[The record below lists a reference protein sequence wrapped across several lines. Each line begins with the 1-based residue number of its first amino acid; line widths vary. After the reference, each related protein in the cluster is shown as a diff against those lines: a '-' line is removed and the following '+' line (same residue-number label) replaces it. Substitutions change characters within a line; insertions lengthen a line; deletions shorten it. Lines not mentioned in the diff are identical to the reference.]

1 MEILKTAAF
10 FLSIIIVIYG
20 IIKKNRLL
28 FNYGYLI
35 VGLLIIIDQ
44 IIIYISSFDPLNLAL
59 ISLWL
64 VQVVLVIPN
73 KLPPLT
79 KDGSVIA
86 KSAIPKIMLSL
97 SIINF
102 FGAYYA
108 STVDYIPEIAIYGH
122 IILGLFPVAPAYF
135 ILTGKIDIVDSKL

>member
-1 MEILKTAAF
+1 METVKTLIF
-10 FLSIIIVIYG
+10 FLCIIIITYG
-20 IIKKNRLL
+20 IIKKNRLF

-44 IIIYISSFDPLNLAL
+44 IIIYISSYDPLNLAL

-64 VQVVLVIPN
+64 IQVILVIPN

-86 KSAIPKIMLSL
+86 KSAIPKIMVSL
-97 SIINF
+97 SKINF
-102 FGAYYA
+102 FAAYYA
-108 STVDYIPEIAIYGH
+108 ATVDYIPDIAVYGH

-135 ILTGKIDIVDSKL
+135 VLAGKIDLVD

>member
-1 MEILKTAAF
+1 METIKTLVF
-10 FLSIIIVIYG
+10 SLCIIIIIYG

-44 IIIYISSFDPLNLAL
+44 IIIYMSSFDPLNLAL

-64 VQVVLVIPN
+64 VQVILVILN
-73 KLPPLT
+73 KLPPLAR
-79 KDGSVIA
+79 DGSVIA
-86 KSAIPKIMLSL
+86 KSAIPKIMVSL

-108 STVDYIPEIAIYGH
+108 STVDYIAEIAIYGH
-122 IILGLFPVAPAYF
+122 VILGLFPVAPAYF
-135 ILTGKIDIVDSKL
+135 ILTGKIDIVD

>member
-1 MEILKTAAF
+1 METIKTLIF
-10 FLSIIIVIYG
+10 SLCIMIIIYG
-20 IIKKNRLL
+20 IIKKNRLF

-44 IIIYISSFDPLNLAL
+44 MIIYISSYDPLNLAL

-64 VQVVLVIPN
+64 IQVILVIPN

-86 KSAIPKIMLSL
+86 KSAIPKIMVSL

-108 STVDYIPEIAIYGH
+108 STVDYIPDIAIYGH

-135 ILTGKIDIVDSKL
+135 ILAGKIDIVD

>member
-1 MEILKTAAF
+1 METVKTLIF
-10 FLSIIIVIYG
+10 FLCIIIITYG
-20 IIKKNRLL
+20 IIKKNRLF

-44 IIIYISSFDPLNLAL
+44 IFIYLSSYDPLNLAL

-64 VQVVLVIPN
+64 IQVILVIPN

-86 KSAIPKIMLSL
+86 KSAIPKIMVSL

-108 STVDYIPEIAIYGH
+108 STVDYIPDIAVYGH

-135 ILTGKIDIVDSKL
+135 ILAGKIDIVD

>member
-1 MEILKTAAF
+1 METVKTLIF
-10 FLSIIIVIYG
+10 SLCIIIIIYG
-20 IIKKNRLL
+20 IIKKNRLF

-44 IIIYISSFDPLNLAL
+44 IIIYTSSYDPLNLAL

-64 VQVVLVIPN
+64 IQVILVIPN

-86 KSAIPKIMLSL
+86 KSAIPKIMVSL

-108 STVDYIPEIAIYGH
+108 STVDYIPDIAIYGH

-135 ILTGKIDIVDSKL
+135 ILAGKIDIVD

>member
-1 MEILKTAAF
+1 METVKTLIF
-10 FLSIIIVIYG
+10 FLCIIIITYG
-20 IIKKNRLL
+20 IIKKNRLF

-35 VGLLIIIDQ
+35 LGLLIIIDN
-44 IIIYISSFDPLNLAL
+44 IIIYISSYDPLNLAL

-64 VQVVLVIPN
+64 IQVILVIPN

-86 KSAIPKIMLSL
+86 KSAIPKIMVSL
-97 SIINF
+97 STINF

-108 STVDYIPEIAIYGH
+108 STVDYIPDIAVYGH

-135 ILTGKIDIVDSKL
+135 ILAGKIDIVD

>member
-1 MEILKTAAF
+1 METVKTLIF
-10 FLSIIIVIYG
+10 SLCIIIIIYG
-20 IIKKNRLL
+20 IIKKNRLF

-44 IIIYISSFDPLNLAL
+44 IIIYISSYNPLNLAL

-64 VQVVLVIPN
+64 IQVILVIPN

-86 KSAIPKIMLSL
+86 KSAIPKIMLCL

-108 STVDYIPEIAIYGH
+108 STVDYIPDIAVYGH

-135 ILTGKIDIVDSKL
+135 ILAGKIDIVN

>member
-1 MEILKTAAF
+1 METVKTLIF
-10 FLSIIIVIYG
+10 SLCIITIIYG
-20 IIKKNRLL
+20 IIKKNRLF

-44 IIIYISSFDPLNLAL
+44 IFIYISSYDPLNLAL

-64 VQVVLVIPN
+64 IQVILVIPN

-86 KSAIPKIMLSL
+86 KSAIPKIMVSL

-108 STVDYIPEIAIYGH
+108 STVNYIPDIAVYGH

-135 ILTGKIDIVDSKL
+135 ILAGKIDIVD

>member
-1 MEILKTAAF
+1 METVKTLIF
-10 FLSIIIVIYG
+10 SLCIIIIIYG
-20 IIKKNRLL
+20 IIKKNRLF

-44 IIIYISSFDPLNLAL
+44 IIIYISSYDPLNLAL

-64 VQVVLVIPN
+64 IQVILVIPN

-86 KSAIPKIMLSL
+86 KSAIPKIMVSL
-97 SIINF
+97 TIINF

-108 STVDYIPEIAIYGH
+108 LTVDYIPDIAVYGH
-122 IILGLFPVAPAYF
+122 IILGLFPIAPAYF
-135 ILTGKIDIVDSKL
+135 ILAGKIDIVD

>member
-1 MEILKTAAF
+1 METVKTLIF
-10 FLSIIIVIYG
+10 SLCIIIIIFG
-20 IIKKNRLL
+20 IIKKNRLF

-44 IIIYISSFDPLNLAL
+44 IIIYISSYDPLNLAL

-64 VQVVLVIPN
+64 IQVILVIPN

-79 KDGSVIA
+79 KDGNVIA
-86 KSAIPKIMLSL
+86 KSAIPKIMVSL

-108 STVDYIPEIAIYGH
+108 STVDYIPDIAVYGH

-135 ILTGKIDIVDSKL
+135 ILAGKIDIVD

>member
-1 MEILKTAAF
+1 METVKTLIF
-10 FLSIIIVIYG
+10 FSCIIIIIFG
-20 IIKKNRLL
+20 IIKKNRLF

-44 IIIYISSFDPLNLAL
+44 IIIYISSYDPLNLAL

-64 VQVVLVIPN
+64 IQVILVIPN

-86 KSAIPKIMLSL
+86 KSAIPKIMVSL

-108 STVDYIPEIAIYGH
+108 STVDYIPDIAVYGH
-122 IILGLFPVAPAYF
+122 IILGLFPIAPAYF
-135 ILTGKIDIVDSKL
+135 ILAGKIDIVD

>member
-1 MEILKTAAF
+1 METIKTLVF
-10 FLSIIIVIYG
+10 SLCIIIIIYG
-20 IIKKNRLL
+20 IIKKNRLF

-44 IIIYISSFDPLNLAL
+44 IIIYMSSYDPLNLAL

-64 VQVVLVIPN
+64 IQVILVIPN

-86 KSAIPKIMLSL
+86 KSAIPKIMVSL
-97 SIINF
+97 STINF

-108 STVDYIPEIAIYGH
+108 STVDYIPDIAVYGH

-135 ILTGKIDIVDSKL
+135 ILAGKIDIVD

>member
-1 MEILKTAAF
+1 METIKTLIF
-10 FLSIIIVIYG
+10 SLCIMIIIYG
-20 IIKKNRLL
+20 IIKKNRLF

-35 VGLLIIIDQ
+35 VGLLIIVDQ
-44 IIIYISSFDPLNLAL
+44 MIIYISSYDPLNLAL

-64 VQVVLVIPN
+64 IQVILVIPN

-86 KSAIPKIMLSL
+86 KSAIPKIMVSL

-108 STVDYIPEIAIYGH
+108 STVDYIPDIAVYGH

-135 ILTGKIDIVDSKL
+135 ILAGKIDIVD

>member
-1 MEILKTAAF
+1 METVKTLIF
-10 FLSIIIVIYG
+10 SLSIIIIIFG
-20 IIKKNRLL
+20 IIKKNRLF

-44 IIIYISSFDPLNLAL
+44 IIIYISSYDPLNLAL

-64 VQVVLVIPN
+64 IQVILVIPN

-86 KSAIPKIMLSL
+86 KSAIPKIMVSL

-108 STVDYIPEIAIYGH
+108 STVNYIPDIAVYGH
-122 IILGLFPVAPAYF
+122 IILGLFPIAPAYF
-135 ILTGKIDIVDSKL
+135 ILAGKIDIVD

>member
-1 MEILKTAAF
+1 METVKTLIF
-10 FLSIIIVIYG
+10 SLCIIIIIFG
-20 IIKKNRLL
+20 IIKKNRLF

-44 IIIYISSFDPLNLAL
+44 IFIYISSYDPLNLAL

-64 VQVVLVIPN
+64 IQVILVIPN

-86 KSAIPKIMLSL
+86 KSAIPKIMVSL

-108 STVDYIPEIAIYGH
+108 STVDYIPEIEIYGH

-135 ILTGKIDIVDSKL
+135 ILTGKIDIVD

>member
-1 MEILKTAAF
+1 METVKTLIF
-10 FLSIIIVIYG
+10 FLCITIIIFG
-20 IIKKNRLL
+20 IIKKNRLF

-44 IIIYISSFDPLNLAL
+44 IIIYISSYDPLNLAL

-64 VQVVLVIPN
+64 IQVILVIPN

-86 KSAIPKIMLSL
+86 KSAIPKIMVSL

-108 STVDYIPEIAIYGH
+108 STVDFIPDIAVYGH

-135 ILTGKIDIVDSKL
+135 ILAGKIDIVD

>member
-1 MEILKTAAF
+1 METIKTLIF
-10 FLSIIIVIYG
+10 SLCIMIIIYG
-20 IIKKNRLL
+20 IIKKNRLF

-44 IIIYISSFDPLNLAL
+44 MIIYISSYDPLNLAL

-64 VQVVLVIPN
+64 IQVILVIPN

-86 KSAIPKIMLSL
+86 KSAIPKIMVSL

-108 STVDYIPEIAIYGH
+108 STVDYITDIAVYGH

-135 ILTGKIDIVDSKL
+135 ILAGKIDIAD

>member
-1 MEILKTAAF
+1 METVKTLIF
-10 FLSIIIVIYG
+10 FSCIIIIIFG
-20 IIKKNRLL
+20 IIKKNRLF

-44 IIIYISSFDPLNLAL
+44 IIIYISSYDPLNLAL

-64 VQVVLVIPN
+64 IQVILVIPN

-86 KSAIPKIMLSL
+86 KSAIPKIMVSL

-108 STVDYIPEIAIYGH
+108 STVDYIPDIAVYGH

-135 ILTGKIDIVDSKL
+135 ILAGKIDIAD

>member
-44 IIIYISSFDPLNLAL
+44 IIIYMSSFDPLNLAL
-59 ISLWL
+59 ICLWL

-79 KDGSVIA
+79 RDGSVIA
-86 KSAIPKIMLSL
+86 KSAIPKIMVSL

-135 ILTGKIDIVDSKL
+135 ILTGKIDIVD

>member
-1 MEILKTAAF
+1 METVKTLIF
-10 FLSIIIVIYG
+10 FLCIIIIIFG
-20 IIKKNRLL
+20 IIKKNRLF

-44 IIIYISSFDPLNLAL
+44 IIIYISSYDPLNLAL

-64 VQVVLVIPN
+64 IQVILVIPN

-86 KSAIPKIMLSL
+86 KSAIPKIMVSL

-108 STVDYIPEIAIYGH
+108 STVDFIPDIAVYGH

-135 ILTGKIDIVDSKL
+135 ILAGKIDIVD

>member
-1 MEILKTAAF
+1 MEILKTSAF

-35 VGLLIIIDQ
+35 VGLLIINDQ
-44 IIIYISSFDPLNLAL
+44 IFIYISSYDPLNLAL

-64 VQVVLVIPN
+64 IQVILVIPN

-79 KDGSVIA
+79 KYGSVIA
-86 KSAIPKIMLSL
+86 KSEIPKIMVSL

-135 ILTGKIDIVDSKL
+135 ILTGKIDIVD

>member
-35 VGLLIIIDQ
+35 VGLIIIIDQ
-44 IIIYISSFDPLNLAL
+44 IIIYMSSFDPLNLAL
-59 ISLWL
+59 ICLWL

-79 KDGSVIA
+79 RDGSVIA
-86 KSAIPKIMLSL
+86 KSAIPKIMVSL

-135 ILTGKIDIVDSKL
+135 ILTGKIDIVD

>member
-1 MEILKTAAF
+1 MEILKTSAF
-10 FLSIIIVIYG
+10 FLSIIIVIYA

-44 IIIYISSFDPLNLAL
+44 IIIYMSSFDPLNLAL

-79 KDGSVIA
+79 RDGSVIA
-86 KSAIPKIMLSL
+86 KSAIPKIMVSL

-135 ILTGKIDIVDSKL
+135 ILTGKIDIVD

>member
-1 MEILKTAAF
+1 MEILKTSAF

-20 IIKKNRLL
+20 IIKKNRLF

-44 IIIYISSFDPLNLAL
+44 IIIYMSSFDPLNLAL

-79 KDGSVIA
+79 RDGSVIA
-86 KSAIPKIMLSL
+86 KSAIPKIMVSL

-135 ILTGKIDIVDSKL
+135 ILTGKIDIVD

>member
-1 MEILKTAAF
+1 METIKTLIF
-10 FLSIIIVIYG
+10 SLCIMIIIYG
-20 IIKKNRLL
+20 IIKKNRLF

-44 IIIYISSFDPLNLAL
+44 MIIYTSSYDPLNLAL

-64 VQVVLVIPN
+64 IQVILVIPN

-86 KSAIPKIMLSL
+86 KSAIPKIMVSL

-108 STVDYIPEIAIYGH
+108 STVDYIPDIAIYGH

-135 ILTGKIDIVDSKL
+135 ILAGKIDIVD

>member
-1 MEILKTAAF
+1 MEILKTSAF
-10 FLSIIIVIYG
+10 FLSIIIIIYG

-44 IIIYISSFDPLNLAL
+44 IIIYMSSFDPLNLAL
-59 ISLWL
+59 ICLWL

-79 KDGSVIA
+79 RDGSVIA
-86 KSAIPKIMLSL
+86 KSAIPKIMVSL

-135 ILTGKIDIVDSKL
+135 ILTGKIDIVD

>member
-1 MEILKTAAF
+1 METVKTLIF
-10 FLSIIIVIYG
+10 FLCIIIIIFG
-20 IIKKNRLL
+20 IIKKNRLF

-44 IIIYISSFDPLNLAL
+44 IIIYISSYDPLNLAL

-64 VQVVLVIPN
+64 IQVILVIPN

-86 KSAIPKIMLSL
+86 KSAIPKIMVSL

-108 STVDYIPEIAIYGH
+108 STVDYIPDIAVYGH
-122 IILGLFPVAPAYF
+122 IILGLFPIAPAYF
-135 ILTGKIDIVDSKL
+135 ILAGKIDIVD

>member
-1 MEILKTAAF
+1 METVKTLIF
-10 FLSIIIVIYG
+10 FLCIIIIIYG
-20 IIKKNRLL
+20 IIKKNRLF

-44 IIIYISSFDPLNLAL
+44 IIIYTSSYDPLNLAL

-64 VQVVLVIPN
+64 IQVILVIPN

-86 KSAIPKIMLSL
+86 KSAIPKIMVSL
-97 SIINF
+97 TIINF

-108 STVDYIPEIAIYGH
+108 LTVDYIPDIAVYGH
-122 IILGLFPVAPAYF
+122 IILGLFPIAPAYF
-135 ILTGKIDIVDSKL
+135 ILAGKIDIVD

>member
-1 MEILKTAAF
+1 MEILKTSAF

-79 KDGSVIA
+79 RDGSVIA
-86 KSAIPKIMLSL
+86 KSAIPKIMVSL

-108 STVDYIPEIAIYGH
+108 STVDYIPEIEIYGH

-135 ILTGKIDIVDSKL
+135 ILTGKIDIVD

>member
-1 MEILKTAAF
+1 MEILKTSAF

-44 IIIYISSFDPLNLAL
+44 IIIYMSSFDPLNLAL

-79 KDGSVIA
+79 RDASVIA
-86 KSAIPKIMLSL
+86 KSAIPKIMVSL

-102 FGAYYA
+102 FGAYFA

-135 ILTGKIDIVDSKL
+135 ILTGKIDIVD

>member
-1 MEILKTAAF
+1 METIKTLIF
-10 FLSIIIVIYG
+10 SLCIIIIIYG
-20 IIKKNRLL
+20 IIKKNRLF

-44 IIIYISSFDPLNLAL
+44 IIIYISSYDPLNLAL

-64 VQVVLVIPN
+64 IQVILVIPN

-86 KSAIPKIMLSL
+86 KSAIPKIMVSL

-108 STVDYIPEIAIYGH
+108 STVDYIPDIAVYGH

-135 ILTGKIDIVDSKL
+135 ILAGKIDIVN

>member
-1 MEILKTAAF
+1 METVKTLIF
-10 FLSIIIVIYG
+10 SLCIIIIIYG
-20 IIKKNRLL
+20 IIKKNRLF

-44 IIIYISSFDPLNLAL
+44 IIIYISSYDPLNLAL

-64 VQVVLVIPN
+64 IQVILVIPN

-86 KSAIPKIMLSL
+86 KSAIPKIMVSL

-135 ILTGKIDIVDSKL
+135 ILTGKIDIVD

>member
-1 MEILKTAAF
+1 METVKTLIF
-10 FLSIIIVIYG
+10 FLCIIIITYG
-20 IIKKNRLL
+20 IIKKNRLF

-44 IIIYISSFDPLNLAL
+44 IIIYISSYDPLNLAL

-64 VQVVLVIPN
+64 IQVILVIPN

-86 KSAIPKIMLSL
+86 KSAIPKIMVSL

-102 FGAYYA
+102 FGAYYP
-108 STVDYIPEIAIYGH
+108 SPVDYIPDIAVYGH

-135 ILTGKIDIVDSKL
+135 VLAGKIDLVD

>member
-1 MEILKTAAF
+1 METVKTLIF
-10 FLSIIIVIYG
+10 SLCIIIIIFG
-20 IIKKNRLL
+20 IIKKNRLF

-44 IIIYISSFDPLNLAL
+44 IIIYISSYDPLNLAL

-64 VQVVLVIPN
+64 IQVILVIPN

-86 KSAIPKIMLSL
+86 KSAIPKIMVSL

-108 STVDYIPEIAIYGH
+108 STVDYIPDIAIYGH

-135 ILTGKIDIVDSKL
+135 ILAGKIDIVD

>member
-1 MEILKTAAF
+1 MEILKTSAF

-44 IIIYISSFDPLNLAL
+44 IIIYMSSFDPLNLAL

-79 KDGSVIA
+79 RDGSVIA
-86 KSAIPKIMLSL
+86 KSAIPKIMVSL

-108 STVDYIPEIAIYGH
+108 STVDYIPEIEIYGH

-135 ILTGKIDIVDSKL
+135 ILTGKIDIVD

>member
-1 MEILKTAAF
+1 METVKTLIF
-10 FLSIIIVIYG
+10 FLCIIIIIFG
-20 IIKKNRLL
+20 IIKKNRLF

-44 IIIYISSFDPLNLAL
+44 IIIYISSYDPLNLAL

-64 VQVVLVIPN
+64 IQVILVIPN

-86 KSAIPKIMLSL
+86 KSAIPKIMVSL

-108 STVDYIPEIAIYGH
+108 STVDYIPDIAVYGH

-135 ILTGKIDIVDSKL
+135 VLAGKIDLVD

>member
-1 MEILKTAAF
+1 METVKTLIF
-10 FLSIIIVIYG
+10 SLCIIIIIFG
-20 IIKKNRLL
+20 IIKKNRLF

-44 IIIYISSFDPLNLAL
+44 IFIYISSYDPLNLAL

-64 VQVVLVIPN
+64 IQVILVIPN

-86 KSAIPKIMLSL
+86 KSAIPKIMVSL

-108 STVDYIPEIAIYGH
+108 STVDYIPDIAVYGH

-135 ILTGKIDIVDSKL
+135 ILAGKIDIVD